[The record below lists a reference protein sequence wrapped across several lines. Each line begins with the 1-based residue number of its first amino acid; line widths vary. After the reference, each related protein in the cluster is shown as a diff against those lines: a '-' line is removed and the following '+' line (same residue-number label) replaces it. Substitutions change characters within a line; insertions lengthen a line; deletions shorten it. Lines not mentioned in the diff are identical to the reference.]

1 MRKSSQLSGVNKRQA
16 YPAGLGFEECSA
28 TVTPIGDNELTIAK
42 PFVKEHELVETRGW
56 SFYEFNVTDQDF
68 QVVVNVAEEEDSA
81 CETAGLFLTSDSMSS
96 YM

>member
-1 MRKSSQLSGVNKRQA
+1 MDHTHDQYGVNERRV

-28 TVTPIGDNELTIAK
+28 TVTPIGDTELTIAK
-42 PFVKEHELVETRGW
+42 PFVKEHEVVETRGW

-81 CETAGLFLTSDSMSS
+81 CEMAGHSLTCHSMSL
-96 YM
+96 